1 MRTYVLLLLLTF
13 FTAKANSQSASFCGT
28 NEGICFY
35 DTIVSNPQQNTRAI
49 TSIVAR
55 VSVHIVRETNGSG
68 GLDYNEMTE
77 TVNEMIAFFAQYDI
91 CIIVKS
97 IDEIKNSF
105 IYNSSWTWYDGGNNN
120 GKPDAYEQYCNIDAI
135 DVFFFGHDR
144 VNMAE
149 VDGVGRGTATIIGGT
164 QTHQGIEYNV
174 TNGKIL
180 AHEIGHILGL
190 YHTFRGCG
198 VATKDLDPIGGSP
211 CRETL
216 FPESNRYNCGDRV
229 FDTPPN
235 PITNSNCVDAY
246 NCTAHWL
253 SDGTASLCVVDEY
266 EFNGIINHEDFFY
279 ITSNLMSYTPVGCM
293 NILTD
298 GQLARIRLVVNAAVE
313 YQRPLSNV
321 VVLRYEDDYNEIY
334 GYRTIGNLTLYA
346 GEEIIEEY
354 VNTTFEVSDLMINNG
369 SIVSLR
375 TNEEI
380 TISELIVDGEFFA
393 DATAFCYQLSNILRK
408 DNSSFF
414 LNETAFEVPNKFVNI
429 TCYPNPTKDIF
440 SIEISCIDKTV
451 VIVNLYDISGVCLSS
466 ISEEVQANL
475 GTTIYSMDISNLS
488 NGLYFIKIDVKN
500 LINNDVTNK
509 VTKLLKHE

>member
-198 VATKDLDPIGGSP
+198 AATKDIDPIGGGA
-211 CRETL
+211 CLEIGN
-216 FPESNRYNCGDRV
+216 SNCEICGDIIC
-229 FDTPPN
+229 DTPPN
-235 PITNSNCVDAY
+235 PVTNSNCIDPISCV
-246 NCTAHWL
+246 AHWL
-253 SDGTASLCVVDEY
+253 SDGTASLCVLDEIT
-266 EFNGIINHEDFFY
+266 FNSKVSNPVFFNNTNN
-279 ITSNLMSYTPVGCM
+279 IMSYTPVSCM

-298 GQLARIRLVVNAAVE
+298 GQLARIRLVVNTAVE

-334 GYRTIGNLTLYA
+334 GYRTISNLTLNA
-346 GEEIIEEY
+346 GEAIIEEY
-354 VNTTFEVSDLMINNG
+354 VNTTFDVSDLMINNG
-369 SIVSLR
+369 ALVSLR

-380 TISELIVDGEFFA
+380 IINELIVDGDFFA
-393 DATAFCYQLSNILRK
+393 DATEFCESESNLLRIAETNNQYTALK
-408 DNSSFF
+408 IYKEDKLLGIKLYPIPASNFINIDIVV
-414 LNETAFEVPNKFVNI
+414 NEQCLI
-429 TCYPNPTKDIF
+429 
-440 SIEISCIDKTV
+440 
-451 VIVNLYDISGVCLSS
+451 DISVFDVS
-466 ISEEVQANL
+466 
-475 GTTIYSMDISNLS
+475 GTQLKTLLKNQLYEKGDYKTTTDISYLQP
-488 NGLYFIKIDVKN
+488 GLYIVYAKIRCISD
-500 LINNDVTNK
+500 NK
-509 VTKLLKHE
+509 SQSEYFKMIFQ